1 MFTLNKAMG
10 RKILLVEDNPDF
22 QEIFVTMARHLGYE
36 VVRAESGMEGIVMAS
51 AEKPDL
57 IVMDLMLSGLD
68 GIETTRLLKNNRAT
82 RDIPVV
88 VCTALIDDQH
98 RMAAMKAGAA
108 DYLRKPL
115 GVAVLASTLSKYAA

>member
-1 MFTLNKAMG
+1 MG

-22 QEIFVTMARHLGYE
+22 QEIFVTMAQHLGYE
-36 VVRAESGMEGIVMAS
+36 VVRAESGMEGIVIAS
-51 AEKPDL
+51 TERPDV

-98 RMAAMKAGAA
+98 RAAALQAGAS
-108 DYLRKPL
+108 DYLPKPL
-115 GVAVLASTLSKYAA
+115 GVAALGGTLGKYVV

>member
-1 MFTLNKAMG
+1 MG

-22 QEIFVTMARHLGYE
+22 QDIFVTMAQHLGYE

-51 AEKPDL
+51 TEKPDV
-57 IVMDLMLSGLD
+57 IVMDLMLSGLN

-88 VCTALIDDQH
+88 VCTALIDDQQKS
-98 RMAAMKAGAA
+98 AALRAGAA

-115 GVAVLASTLSKYAA
+115 GVAALGTALSKYTN